1 MCINQSSDLTQ
12 AKVSQFY
19 YGDCMADLVIGQALS
34 IVSNSTRK
42 NLDAGTFVV
51 NYANHM
57 GNYYVQIG
65 ISTGIKKDQFADQYW
80 PTWQKSTV
88 VFEVNWLTGFV
99 LVPNTYFTN
108 QRQALPNTDI
118 IEIIEY
124 VLINS

>member
-1 MCINQSSDLTQ
+1 MNQIQSTDLAQ

-19 YGDCMADLVIGQALS
+19 YSDCMSDLVIGQALG
-34 IVSNSTRK
+34 IVSKGNQR
-42 NLDAGTFVV
+42 NLDLGTFVC

-65 ISTGIKKDQFADQYW
+65 IGTGNTKDQSADQFW
-80 PTWQKSTV
+80 PTWQKQSV

-99 LVPNTYFTN
+99 QVPSSYFTN
-108 QRQALPNTDI
+108 QRQSLPNTDI
-118 IEIIEY
+118 INIIEY